1 MKHLWDSSLIT
12 SRLCIHI
19 NENLCI
25 FWRKKWP
32 LNISENH
39 CHSNPMRQ
47 TSFLCVHLFPALPC
61 PPNSH
66 YSECTAP
73 CPPTC
78 ADLFPVFCPLPPNS
92 CVEGC
97 QCNGGFVLSDGKC
110 VPLSSCGCVDSN
122 GEYHDVSKVA
132 RIAYWFY
139 YCSKVF
145 FLKKLIVFFSE

>member
-1 MKHLWDSSLIT
+1 MNIYAHFEEIVPKYVRESL
-12 SRLCIHI
+12 S
-19 NENLCI
+19 
-25 FWRKKWP
+25 FK
-32 LNISENH
+32 ISA
-39 CHSNPMRQ
+39 SY
-47 TSFLCVHLFPALPC
+47 LCVFLFPALPC

-97 QCNGGFVLSDGKC
+97 QCNAGFVLSDGKC

-122 GEYHDVSKVA
+122 GEYHEVSKL
-132 RIAYWFY
+132 W
-139 YCSKVF
+139 S
-145 FLKKLIVFFSE
+145 